1 MILAM
6 QQSNPTI
13 RAGQSPLGVE
23 SVSVLG
29 LAAFVAALHVAVLAC
44 RVSGRP
50 SQHRALSQIH
60 WPMPAERLPDAL
72 NHRDRIGSNPHRA
85 YSVGRLALTRGM
97 AVVALAAYLNVIRTN
112 GALGR

>member
-1 MILAM
+1 MP
-6 QQSNPTI
+6 SRSSTI
-13 RAGQSPLGVE
+13 RPHPSRLGTE
-23 SVSVLG
+23 TVSALG
-29 LAAFVAALHVAVLAC
+29 LAAFVAALHVAVLAG
-44 RVSGRP
+44 RMSGRP
-50 SQHRALSQIH
+50 SQHGALSQIH
-60 WPMPAERLPDAL
+60 WQMPAEKSPDAP